1 MTRFLRYA
9 VEHERKIRAV
19 FLMDGAMVQKTVQ
32 VLDYSGESVTLR
44 IGSKKTPVILPM
56 ADLLSCDYAR
66 GDHGEE

>member
-32 VLDYSGESVTLR
+32 VLDYSEESVTLR
-44 IGSKKTPVILPM
+44 IGSKKTPVTLPM

>member
-9 VEHERKIRAV
+9 VEHGRKIRAV
-19 FLMDGAMVQKTVQ
+19 FLLEGQMVQKTVS
-32 VLDYSGESVTLR
+32 VVAYSEETVSFR
-44 IGSKKTPVILPM
+44 IGSKKTPVVLPL

>member
-9 VEHERKIRAV
+9 MEHGRKLRAV
-19 FLMDGAMVQKTVQ
+19 FMLDGKMVQKTVR
-32 VLDYSGESVTLR
+32 VESYDDATATLF
-44 IGSKKTPVILPM
+44 IGAKKTPTVIPL

>member
-1 MTRFLRYA
+1 VIRFLRYS

-19 FLMDGAMVQKTVQ
+19 FLLEGAMVQRTVQ
-32 VLDYSGESVTLR
+32 VVSYDDETVTLR
-44 IGSKKTPVILPM
+44 IGPKKTPVTLPL